1 MLSRWLLEDRCR
13 LIGVLGAG
21 GIGKTILAARLTRAL
36 APQFAMVYWRSLRNA
51 LPVEEWLAGA
61 IGALSGQQA
70 VPPDGQ
76 MARLDL
82 LLQLLQERRGLLVL
96 DTLETILEPGTH
108 EGHYRDG
115 YAGYG
120 EVLRRVGEMAH
131 ERCLMLTAREA
142 PPELAPLARERGPV
156 RILRLGGLGQD
167 AARALL
173 QDRGLVG
180 GGADWEALIAH
191 YRGNPMAMNVVGET
205 IATVFGGS
213 IAAFLEH
220 GAPVFGGI
228 RQLLDEQVLRLS
240 SLEREIANWLAVERE
255 PVGFADLAA
264 DVPLG
269 VARGEVVEA
278 VAGLQ
283 RRSVL
288 ERGQRGSFTLQ
299 PVVLEYVTERLV
311 EALAQ
316 EILAG
321 ETARLVRQALIKARA
336 RDFVRRTQERLILQ
350 PLLERLIHF
359 LGTTE
364 SVGRHLLV
372 LLRGWRGRPTANQGY
387 GPGNV
392 VNLLRLARGDLRGLD
407 LSRLAIRHAYLQGV
421 DAQAAS
427 LAGAYLAEAVLP
439 EVFTYPTA
447 LALSADGALLAVGTA
462 TGEVRLWR
470 AADRTPLL
478 AAQAHTG
485 AVVTV
490 ALSADPRSVE
500 DSAGQS
506 GWLLASGSV
515 AGTVR
520 LGDASSGGQGAGCA
534 QRRATLDGH
543 RGAVWGVALSADG
556 RVLASSS
563 VDGTVRLWSLAGL
576 ADREG
581 MPAMQ
586 AEAGTGRLVA
596 ALQGHTVGVRAL
608 ALSGDGR
615 LVASGSLDG
624 TVRLWDASSQQP
636 LATLHGRA
644 GAAIWG
650 VALSGDGRLLAGGG
664 DDGTVL
670 LWDASSQQPLAT
682 LHGHTGVVFG
692 VALSRDGGL
701 LASGGVDGA
710 VKLWEAGSGQPL
722 TTMQSHTGA
731 VWSVALSDDPRSVE
745 DFPSSAPDSAG
756 RGGRLLASGG
766 VDGTVRLWE
775 AGSGQLLAALHGHTG
790 ATRVVAFS
798 RDGRLLASGG
808 DDGTVQ
814 LYDAGTGR
822 PVASLRGHTG
832 GIRGVALSADGHLLA
847 SGGDD
852 SLVRLWE
859 ASTGRPLAALQGH
872 TGIVYGVALS
882 ADGRLLASGG
892 ADGTV
897 RLWDAGSGACLH
909 TLRGHTDMV
918 WGVALSGDGQL
929 AASGG
934 ADGTVRLWDV
944 RDGACLHTLRGER
957 GYDRLDITGLTG
969 VTAGQRAALL
979 ALGALERTPADV
991 SSPQI
996 PPLGQPKRE
1005 LLESDAN

>member
-96 DTLETILEPGTH
+96 DNLETVLEPGTH
-108 EGHYRDG
+108 EGHYREG

-131 ERCLMLTAREA
+131 ESCLMLTAREA

-350 PLLERLIHF
+350 PLLERLGNF

-364 SVGRHLLV
+364 SVERHLLP
-372 LLRGWRGRPTANQGY
+372 LLRGWRGRPMADQGY

-392 VNLLRLARGDLRGLD
+392 VNLLRLLRGDLRGLD

-427 LAGAYLAEAVLP
+427 LAGAHLAEAVLP

-447 LALSADGALLAVGTA
+447 LALSADGAFLAAGTA
-462 TGEVRLWR
+462 TGEVRLWG

-490 ALSADPRSVE
+490 ALSADPRSAS
-500 DSAGQS
+500 SAGQG

-515 AGTVR
+515 
-520 LGDASSGGQGAGCA
+520 
-534 QRRATLDGH
+534 
-543 RGAVWGVALSADG
+543 
-556 RVLASSS
+556 
-563 VDGTVRLWSLAGL
+563 
-576 ADREG
+576 
-581 MPAMQ
+581 
-586 AEAGTGRLVA
+586 
-596 ALQGHTVGVRAL
+596 
-608 ALSGDGR
+608 
-615 LVASGSLDG
+615 DG
-624 TVRLWDASSQQP
+624 TVRLWDASSTGQGAGCAQP
-636 LATLHGRA
+636 RATLDGHS
-644 GAAIWG
+644 GAVWG
-650 VALSGDGRLLAGGG
+650 VALSGDGRLLASGGL
-664 DDGTVL
+664 DGTVR
-670 LWDASSQQPLAT
+670 LWEAGSDQPVAT

-766 VDGTVRLWE
+766 LDGMVRLWEAGSGQLLATLQGHASIVFGVTLSEDGRLLASGSVDGTVRLWT
-775 AGSGQLLAALHGHTG
+775 AASGQLLAALHGHTG

-808 DDGTVQ
+808 DDGTVR
-814 LYDAGTGR
+814 LYDAGSGR
-822 PVASLRGHTG
+822 PLATLRGHTG

-847 SGGDD
+847 SGGEDC
-852 SLVRLWE
+852 LVRLWPLTGVADREGMPGMQAE
-859 ASTGRPLAALQGH
+859 ASMGRPLAALQGH
-872 TGIVYGVALS
+872 TGMVYGVALS
-882 ADGRLLASGG
+882 ADGGLLASGG

-897 RLWDAGSGACLH
+897 RLWDAGSGAWLH